1 MPDRGKNKEKEPE
14 LLKYL
19 QKTAVF
25 LEEVLEKLEST
36 KFDQEKDILFDGI
49 REYNNSINEYGKTR
63 FLKEHKKVSGREKVD
78 WRMFANSNKTSPASV
93 LVKAGGALRQNARKY
108 DRQNNAIESKDKAKF
123 ILKIGDEIKNRG
135 FEMHDKLTAIKGNE
149 RS

>member
-93 LVKAGGALRQNARKY
+93 LVKAGGALRQN
-108 DRQNNAIESKDKAKF
+108 NAIESKDKAKF